1 MKKYFLIAAA
11 GLVLSSCNTNEKE
24 MKALNHDRDS
34 LMMLVNERDSS
45 LNEFMISYD
54 EIEKNLDAVAAKQD
68 IISMNI
74 DKQPKELK
82 TSTKDRI
89 NAEIKAINDLM
100 EKNRSKIAELNRKLK
115 NSGSKIA
122 GFEKMIQ
129 SLNEQVAQKDTELL
143 ALNTQLTSLNT
154 QVAQLQT
161 SVDTLSVVSS
171 QQANTISEQTTSLHT
186 AYYIVGKS
194 KELQESKVIDKTG
207 GLLGIGK
214 SPKLSDAFDNSKFTR
229 IDYTQT
235 MSIPVNSDGKIVTT
249 HPKDSYELDKDTKD
263 KDKIVNVRI
272 TNPEKFWSAS
282 KYLVVV
288 KN

>member
-11 GLVLSSCNTNEKE
+11 GLVLYSCNTNEKE